1 MSKTVDSSHL
11 TGLEATRSE
20 SEFGSDNLWLV
31 NVSFLNWGQS
41 SAGRI
46 SA

>member
-1 MSKTVDSSHL
+1 MPKTADSSHL
-11 TGLEATRSE
+11 TGMETTR

-41 SAGRI
+41 SAVGT